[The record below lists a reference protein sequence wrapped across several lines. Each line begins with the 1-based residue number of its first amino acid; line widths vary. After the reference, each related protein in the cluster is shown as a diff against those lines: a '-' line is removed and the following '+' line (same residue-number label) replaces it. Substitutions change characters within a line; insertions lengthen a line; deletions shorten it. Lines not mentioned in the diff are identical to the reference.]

1 MNLLRERDYDKMQ
14 KYIDMSKTIASVQ
27 SSIKDIFEEIGVDKP
42 KEKKVVLRKVQIKKF
57 QKMIWNF
64 RR

>member
-1 MNLLRERDYDKMQ
+1 MKIAMNLLRERDYDKMQ

-27 SSIKDIFEEIGVDKP
+27 FSIKDIFEEIGVDKP
-42 KEKKVVLRKVQIKKF
+42 KEKKVDLRKSADKEIL
-57 QKMIWNF
+57 